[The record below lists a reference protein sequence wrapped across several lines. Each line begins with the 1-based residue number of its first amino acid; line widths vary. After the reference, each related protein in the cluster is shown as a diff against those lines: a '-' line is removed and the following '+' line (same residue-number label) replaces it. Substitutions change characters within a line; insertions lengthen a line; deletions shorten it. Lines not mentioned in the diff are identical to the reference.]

1 MRRSKQRLY
10 SYPSAADKC
19 QTCKL
24 NFMLLLPRFL
34 PFLLLLTISASAQS
48 RIDCNAVNSR
58 VLGKLVHYC
67 VLLPPSYNSAPANRS
82 PQRYPVL
89 YFLHGLGENEQTLF
103 KTGGW
108 NLIEDLRQQ
117 HKIGDFL
124 IVTPEANATFYVNSA
139 DGKVRYR
146 DFFLQEFI
154 PYIETTYRIR
164 RERKARAITGISMGG
179 YGALR
184 FAFAHPEMFSAVSAQ
199 SAALITDSPKE
210 LDAALRAG
218 TPLGRLLGSVFGNP
232 INVAHWNDNDPL
244 LLARKNRVGIG
255 NLAIYFNCGR
265 DDEYG
270 FEAGAAALDKQLQ
283 EEHVKHEF
291 HLYPGNHSASYF
303 GAHIG
308 EVMEFHSKMFG
319 AEK

>member
-1 MRRSKQRLY
+1 MRW
-10 SYPSAADKC
+10 
-19 QTCKL
+19 
-24 NFMLLLPRFL
+24 
-34 PFLLLLTISASAQS
+34 PFRLLLLFSFTISASAQS
-48 RIDCNAVNSR
+48 RIDCNALKSR
-58 VLGKLVHYC
+58 ILGETVHYC
-67 VLLPPSYNSAPANRS
+67 VLLPPSYDSAPAK
-82 PQRYPVL
+82 RYPIL

-117 HKIGDFL
+117 RKIGDFL
-124 IVTPEANATFYVNSA
+124 IVTPEAKASFYVNSA
-139 DGKVRYR
+139 DGKVSYS

-154 PYIETTYRIR
+154 PYLESKYRVQ

-184 FAFAHPEMFSAVSAQ
+184 FAFANPEMFSAVSAQ
-199 SAALITDSPKE
+199 SAALMTESPQE

-218 TPLGRLLGSVFGNP
+218 TPLGKLLGPVFGNP
-232 INVAHWNDNDPL
+232 INVPHWNQNNPFS
-244 LLARKNRVGIG
+244 LAMKNKTAIG
-255 NLAIYFNCGR
+255 RLAIYFNCGR
-265 DDEYG
+265 DDEYD
-270 FEAGAAALDKQLQ
+270 FEVGAAALDKQLQ

-303 GAHIG
+303 AAHIG

-319 AEK
+319 AGK

>member
-1 MRRSKQRLY
+1 MRSLRL
-10 SYPSAADKC
+10 
-19 QTCKL
+19 L
-24 NFMLLLPRFL
+24 IFL
-34 PFLLLLTISASAQS
+34 FFSISASAQS
-48 RIDCNAVNSR
+48 RIDCNALKSR
-58 VLGKLVHYC
+58 ILADTVHYC
-67 VLLPPSYNSAPANRS
+67 VLLPPTYDSTPAKH
-82 PQRYPVL
+82 YPIL

-124 IVTPEANATFYVNSA
+124 IVTPEAKAGFYINSA
-139 DGKVRYR
+139 DGKVRYS
-146 DFFLQEFI
+146 DFFLQEFV
-154 PYIETTYRIR
+154 PYVETKYRIR

-199 SAALITDSPKE
+199 SAALMTESPKE
-210 LDAALRAG
+210 LNAALRAG

-232 INVAHWNDNDPL
+232 IDVAHWNENDPFS
-244 LLARKNRVGIG
+244 LARKNKSAIAA
-255 NLAIYFNCGR
+255 LAIYFNCGR
-265 DDEYG
+265 DDEYD
-270 FEAGAAALDKQLQ
+270 FEVGAAALDRQLQ
-283 EEHVKHEF
+283 EEHIKHEF

-308 EVMEFHSKMFG
+308 EVMEFHSKQFE

>member
-1 MRRSKQRLY
+1 MPRPLQFL
-10 SYPSAADKC
+10 
-19 QTCKL
+19 TCVL
-24 NFMLLLPRFL
+24 W
-34 PFLLLLTISASAQS
+34 LTISASAQS
-48 RIDCNAVNSR
+48 RIDCN
-58 VLGKLVHYC
+58 VLKSHILGETIHYC
-67 VLLPPSYNSAPANRS
+67 VLLPPSYDSVPAK
-82 PQRYPVL
+82 RYPVL

-124 IVTPEANATFYVNSA
+124 IVTPEAKAGFYVNSA
-139 DGKVRYR
+139 DGKVRYG

-154 PYIETTYRIR
+154 PYIETKYRILTKR
-164 RERKARAITGISMGG
+164 NARAITGISMGG
-179 YGALR
+179 YGAIR
-184 FAFAHPEMFSAVSAQ
+184 FAFANPGMFSAVSAQ
-199 SAALITDSPKE
+199 SAALMTESPEE
-210 LDAALRAG
+210 LNAALRSGA
-218 TPLGRLLGSVFGNP
+218 PLGRLLGSVFANP
-232 INVAHWNDNDPL
+232 INVSHWKENDPFS
-244 LLARKNRVGIG
+244 LARKNKTAIG
-255 NLAIYFNCGR
+255 GLAIYFNCGR

-270 FEAGAAALDKQLQ
+270 FEAGATALDRQLQ

>member
-1 MRRSKQRLY
+1 MLRWLRL
-10 SYPSAADKC
+10 
-19 QTCKL
+19 
-24 NFMLLLPRFL
+24 F
-34 PFLLLLTISASAQS
+34 PFLLFLTISASAQS
-48 RIDCNAVNSR
+48 RIDCNALKSR
-58 VLGKLVHYC
+58 ILGETVHYC
-67 VLLPPSYNSAPANRS
+67 VLLPPSYDSVPAKH
-82 PQRYPVL
+82 YPVL

-124 IVTPEANATFYVNSA
+124 IITPEARASFYVNSA
-139 DGKVRYR
+139 DGKVRYS

-154 PYIETTYRIR
+154 PYIEANYRIR

-184 FAFAHPEMFSAVSAQ
+184 FAFAKPDMFSAVSAQ

-218 TPLGRLLGSVFGNP
+218 TPRGRLLGSVFGNP
-232 INVAHWNDNDPL
+232 IDVAHWKQNDPFW
-244 LLARKNRVGIG
+244 LARKNKAEIG
-255 NLAIYFNCGR
+255 KLAIYFNCGN
-265 DDEYG
+265 DDEYD
-270 FEAGAAALDKQLQ
+270 FEVGAAALDKQLT
-283 EEHVKHEF
+283 EEHIKHEY

-303 GAHIG
+303 GAHLG
-308 EVMEFHSKMFG
+308 EVMEFHSQIFG
-319 AEK
+319 AWK

>member
-1 MRRSKQRLY
+1 MLRWLRL
-10 SYPSAADKC
+10 
-19 QTCKL
+19 
-24 NFMLLLPRFL
+24 F
-34 PFLLLLTISASAQS
+34 PFLLFLTISASARS
-48 RIDCNAVNSR
+48 RIDCNALKSR
-58 VLGKLVHYC
+58 ILGETVHYC
-67 VLLPPSYNSAPANRS
+67 VLLPPSYDSVPAKH
-82 PQRYPVL
+82 YPVL

-124 IVTPEANATFYVNSA
+124 IITPEARASFYVNSA
-139 DGKVRYR
+139 DGKVRYS

-154 PYIETTYRIR
+154 PYIEANYRIR

-184 FAFAHPEMFSAVSAQ
+184 FAFAKPDMFSAVSAQ

-218 TPLGRLLGSVFGNP
+218 TPRARLLGSVFGNP
-232 INVAHWNDNDPL
+232 IDVAHWKQNDPFW
-244 LLARKNRVGIG
+244 LARKNKAEIG
-255 NLAIYFNCGR
+255 KLAIYFNCGN
-265 DDEYG
+265 DDEYD
-270 FEAGAAALDKQLQ
+270 FEVGAAALDKQLT
-283 EEHVKHEF
+283 EEHIKHEY

-303 GAHIG
+303 GAHLG
-308 EVMEFHSKMFG
+308 EVMEFHSQIFG
-319 AEK
+319 AWK